1 MRADVSLKLMG
12 PDLTYTLVRP
22 LVLKYLKKQQEG
34 NMSVT
39 FCCLITR
46 IHFLRDD
53 NMATAALSCSR
64 AALCEILATR
74 IFRTNANNL
83 LNLTI
88 AATTSWPVYSGA
100 DPAVIAQAREERDD
114 DLEERVGNAIEM
126 AILGKAKH
134 FIKSSACQKM
144 INAIWS

>member
-1 MRADVSLKLMG
+1 
-12 PDLTYTLVRP
+12 
-22 LVLKYLKKQQEG
+22 
-34 NMSVT
+34 MSVT

-144 INAIWS
+144 INAIWM